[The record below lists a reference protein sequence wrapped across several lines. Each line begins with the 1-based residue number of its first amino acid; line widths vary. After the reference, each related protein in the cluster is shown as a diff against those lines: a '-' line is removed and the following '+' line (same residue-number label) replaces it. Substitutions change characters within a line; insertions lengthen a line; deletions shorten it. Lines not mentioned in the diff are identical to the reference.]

1 MSAEHGVSQVHAD
14 DHETH
19 GPPPP
24 PEPKTPMWLTALGA
38 VLFLVAGLWL
48 AVSSSGSAATAAE
61 VDGSDGGAAA
71 AQGSD
76 ASPSGAPGAGA
87 EQNAQLQQMLQ
98 QMKK

>member
-1 MSAEHGVSQVHAD
+1 MSAEHGDSQVHAD

-48 AVSSSGSAATAAE
+48 AVSSSPSAKEADADA
-61 VDGSDGGAAA
+61 SDAGAAGANGGDA
-71 AQGSD
+71 APAG
-76 ASPSGAPGAGA
+76 GGGA

>member
-1 MSAEHGVSQVHAD
+1 MSAEHGDSQVHAD

-19 GPPPP
+19 GPPAP

-38 VLFLVAGLWL
+38 VLFLAAGLWL
-48 AVSSSGSAATAAE
+48 AVSSSGSSPKDADA
-61 VDGSDGGAAA
+61 SDAGTAA
-71 AQGSD
+71 AQGGD
-76 ASPSGAPGAGA
+76 AAAAGSGGGA

>member
-1 MSAEHGVSQVHAD
+1 MSAEHGDSQVHAD
-14 DHETH
+14 DHATH

-38 VLFLVAGLWL
+38 VLFLAAGLWL
-48 AVSSSGSAATAAE
+48 AVSSSGSAANAGA
-61 VDGSDGGAAA
+61 DASDAGAAA
-71 AQGSD
+71 AQGGD
-76 ASPSGAPGAGA
+76 AAPSAAGGGG